1 MRARVGQASCTTCG
15 GGNWLDSAC
24 NRDGEILSPEGP
36 RRTCSHG
43 GEQRGFGGVGG
54 GVQLAK
60 KSAWNELREASHVSS
75 IHDSP
80 HTETYSWCVF
90 VAPVLL
96 GTASDSPLF
105 NLERAAAERRILEAE
120 R

>member
-1 MRARVGQASCTTCG
+1 MTARVIETAKFCRPRALTGPAATEGSSG
-15 GGNWLDSAC
+15 GS
-24 NRDGEILSPEGP
+24 
-36 RRTCSHG
+36 
-43 GEQRGFGGVGG
+43 GVGGG

-60 KSAWNELREASHVSS
+60 KSAWNELREASRVSS

-80 HTETYSWCVF
+80 HTGTYSWCVF

-96 GTASDSPLF
+96 GTVSDSPLF